1 MTGGCTEFLLR
12 VVAGGMPGRLATPP
26 VTANLAAST
35 PSILTPHKQ
44 A

>member
-1 MTGGCTEFLLR
+1 MTGGWTDFLVR
-12 VVAGGMPGRLATPP
+12 MFAGGMPGRLATPP